1 MGREYNF
8 LKEKYYRQLI
18 PNLFTEIS
26 DKLGN
31 ILDVIVV
38 GLLIGSSQLPVLNLV
53 APFYLASTMIYA
65 LYGQGGSLLAIKA
78 KSDRDDEK
86 ANAYFTYS
94 IVGALLSCL
103 VYILF
108 VFIFADPILKLLNIP
123 ETLFEISKTYLFIVT
138 GFYTLNVYIRVLAF
152 FLKAVGRAKHTLKAV
167 IIANIINLALD
178 FLLFNVFEEKIVG
191 IAIALVIG
199 YLIGAIYISKYLF
212 DKNAEFK
219 LISPWKLSFKDLNLF
234 RLTALCKTPEFIGR
248 IAMVIKTT
256 VVVYLCA
263 TYLGHLGLLV
273 FLIYDNI
280 DTIFYMFVSGII
292 KTISPFI
299 TLFYNEKDYPSVEY
313 ITELGI
319 KHILMI
325 ILTISIIFIVYPQII
340 FNLLN
345 INSAQQQ
352 AYITHIIPIIIIGLV
367 GRGIGIT
374 IYNYTQSIFQSK
386 ISGLINILHEI
397 LPYILMLVLH
407 PLFYRT
413 GIWIMLALSNII
425 PSFVYFAI
433 IFSKRKKY
441 PSLKNSALMIPES
454 LSFHWTIIRGNFE
467 ELNENMKDS
476 NKEIIKNIKK
486 LFKDDYLIIIG
497 ALEDITKNIFSM
509 DKKLSEI
516 DVSLIL
522 NDDFV
527 VLRFIYDGKTYEP
540 LKNEKLLEK
549 ENIKKLNQLNHK
561 FDYYRILDINLSYIK
576 ILKD

>member
-1 MGREYNF
+1 MEREYTF

-26 DKLGN
+26 DKIGTL
-31 ILDVIVV
+31 LDVMVA
-38 GLLIGSSQLPVLNLV
+38 GLLIGSAQLPVLNLV
-53 APFYLASTMIYA
+53 SPFYLASTMIYA

-94 IVGALLSCL
+94 LVGAMLSCL
-103 VYILF
+103 VYMLF
-108 VFIFADPILKLLNIP
+108 IFIFAGIILKLLNIP
-123 ETLFEISKTYLFIVT
+123 ENLLEISETYLYIIT
-138 GFYTLNVYIRVLAF
+138 SFYTLNVYIRVFAF
-152 FLKAVGRAKHTLKAV
+152 FLKAVGKAKYTLRAV
-167 IIANIINLALD
+167 IIANIINLVLD
-178 FLLFNVFEEKIVG
+178 FLLFNVFEEKIVA

-199 YLIGAIYISKYLF
+199 YLLGAIYISKYLF
-212 DKNAEFK
+212 DKNADFK
-219 LISPWKLSFKDLNLF
+219 LISPWKLSFKDLNTF
-234 RLTALCKTPEFIGR
+234 RLAALSKTPEFIGR

-280 DTIFYMFVSGII
+280 DTIYYMFVSGII

-313 ITELGI
+313 ITELGT

-325 ILTISIIFIVYPQII
+325 ILTISIFFIVYPQII
-340 FNLLN
+340 FILLN
-345 INSAQQQ
+345 INSPQQQ
-352 AYITHIIPIIIIGLV
+352 AYISHIIPIIIIGLV

-386 ISGLINILHEI
+386 ISGIINILHET
-397 LPYILMLVLH
+397 LPYILMIILH
-407 PLFYRT
+407 PLFYGT

-441 PSLKNSALMIPES
+441 SSLKNSGLMIPES
-454 LSFHWTIIRGNFE
+454 TSFHWTCIKGSYE
-467 ELNENMKDS
+467 ELNDTIQDS
-476 NKEIIKNIKK
+476 NEENIKNIKK
-486 LFKDDYLIIIG
+486 IFNAEYLIITG
-497 ALEDITKNIFSM
+497 ALDDITKNIFSM
-509 DKKLSEI
+509 DKKLSKI

-527 VLRFIYDGKTYEP
+527 VLRFIYDGKTYDP

-549 ENIKKLNQLNHK
+549 ENIKKLKKYNHH
-561 FDYYRILDINLSYIK
+561 FDYYRILDLNYSYIK
-576 ILKD
+576 INKD

>member
-1 MGREYNF
+1 
-8 LKEKYYRQLI
+8 
-18 PNLFTEIS
+18 
-26 DKLGN
+26 
-31 ILDVIVV
+31 
-38 GLLIGSSQLPVLNLV
+38 
-53 APFYLASTMIYA
+53 
-65 LYGQGGSLLAIKA
+65 
-78 KSDRDDEK
+78 
-86 ANAYFTYS
+86 
-94 IVGALLSCL
+94 
-103 VYILF
+103 
-108 VFIFADPILKLLNIP
+108 
-123 ETLFEISKTYLFIVT
+123 
-138 GFYTLNVYIRVLAF
+138 
-152 FLKAVGRAKHTLKAV
+152 
-167 IIANIINLALD
+167 
-178 FLLFNVFEEKIVG
+178 
-191 IAIALVIG
+191 
-199 YLIGAIYISKYLF
+199 
-212 DKNAEFK
+212 
-219 LISPWKLSFKDLNLF
+219 
-234 RLTALCKTPEFIGR
+234 
-248 IAMVIKTT
+248 
-256 VVVYLCA
+256 
-263 TYLGHLGLLV
+263 
-273 FLIYDNI
+273 
-280 DTIFYMFVSGII
+280 
-292 KTISPFI
+292 
-299 TLFYNEKDYPSVEY
+299 
-313 ITELGI
+313 
-319 KHILMI
+319 MI
-325 ILTISIIFIVYPQII
+325 ILNIRIIFIVYPQII

-407 PLFYRT
+407 PLFYGT

-576 ILKD
+576 ILKY